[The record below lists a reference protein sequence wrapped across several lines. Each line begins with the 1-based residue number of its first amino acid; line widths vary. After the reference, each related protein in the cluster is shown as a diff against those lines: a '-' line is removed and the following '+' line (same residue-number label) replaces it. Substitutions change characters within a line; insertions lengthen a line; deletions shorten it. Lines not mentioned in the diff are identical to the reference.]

1 LKTGFTLFATPSQA
15 TYRKCDFLRRSDL
28 IEDIVVDHSSFVSV
42 EKRELTSREA
52 ELTEALTTSNSE
64 WASLDVK
71 TLRVIGECRCGCQ
84 SVVFEK
90 PREPQNARAVGHQNL
105 VGEMSVSI
113 KTQGTDDIIS
123 VLLHFAEGS
132 LSLLEIVWYNFPEP
146 IPENWTEVG
155 REVFPR

>member
-113 KTQGTDDIIS
+113 KKQGTDDIIS